1 MEMRGRLQMT
11 VASLLR
17 AKRGDAAAANGAG
30 LDAMTAAFQAFRR
43 RSPTF
48 ESTTVLDDLRMWE
61 YRRLDDGD
69 HVYLDYTG
77 GGVYAESQ
85 LRAHMELLR
94 RNVFGNPHSV
104 NPTSSAMTRLV
115 ESARDRVLEYFNA
128 SPDEYIA
135 IFTPNATG
143 ALRLVGEAYP

>member
-1 MEMRGRLQMT
+1 MEMTGRLQMT

-17 AKRGDAAAANGAG
+17 AKRGDAASANGAG
-30 LDAMTAAFQAFRR
+30 PDAMTAAFQAFRR

-85 LRAHMELLR
+85 LRAHM
-94 RNVFGNPHSV
+94 
-104 NPTSSAMTRLV
+104 
-115 ESARDRVLEYFNA
+115 
-128 SPDEYIA
+128 
-135 IFTPNATG
+135 
-143 ALRLVGEAYP
+143 